1 MSAINTYI
9 FPMSTCDPLFSLLTK
24 GAKGTYSRPG
34 LQYKNWTEIINPIM
48 WIPDLTP
55 NLYDFSFVLF
65 ILFVFVFAP
74 FLIVLENF
82 TIAHLMQESGI
93 AK

>member
-1 MSAINTYI
+1 MSI
-9 FPMSTCDPLFSLLTK
+9 CDPLFSLLTK

-34 LQYKNWTEIINPIM
+34 LQYKYWTEIINPIM

-65 ILFVFVFAP
+65 ILFVF
-74 FLIVLENF
+74 LIVLENF
-82 TIAHLMQESGI
+82 TIAHLMQESDI